1 MHPAVRRRHTE
12 AVVLIAVGGALGASL
27 RYLLGGVAG
36 DALLTTLAIN
46 GVGSFLLG
54 LMLFQGDV
62 EWILDKRLQYIFG
75 TGFLASFTTY
85 STFVADIALSAPP
98 IAIGYLVASYVAGFG
113 GVLVSW
119 EIASRLSGGDG

>member
-62 EWILDKRLQYIFG
+62 EWIFDKRLQYIFG